1 MKILLTLFVLLFSS
15 SVVAVEY
22 ILTCFSDKEFVKVYS
37 VDENSMSIVHLSSK
51 DLINDQEWNNINM
64 PHEIIYWNNKEVHTF
79 NISSAGIPTFI
90 TFDLKNYNFVS
101 TGHYVDN
108 PDWEHG
114 YAFNQYFKCVKG

>member
-1 MKILLTLFVLLFSS
+1 
-15 SVVAVEY
+15 VVAVEY

-64 PHEIIYWNNKEVHTF
+64 PHEIIYWNNKEVHAF

-90 TFDLKNYNFVS
+90 TFDLKN
-101 TGHYVDN
+101 
-108 PDWEHG
+108 
-114 YAFNQYFKCVKG
+114 